1 MYSHEVINL
10 ILLFFL
16 DLHDGGMS
24 DKSDGNEDLEPDL
37 LPGEHCIARAHRVIS
52 YSTVQG

>member
-1 MYSHEVINL
+1 MLTYK
-10 ILLFFL
+10 LLSLFAS
-16 DLHDGGMS
+16 DLNDGAM
-24 DKSDGNEDLEPDL
+24 NEKEDTTEELEPDL